1 MKTKTIKNPL
11 MTAEAC
17 GPTSRPSAP
26 APESKLSR
34 RPEAQYGLVPR
45 LCRHDCKN
53 NKNNISGNI
62 FRNISGNVCTVQRR
76 CFSCFFL
83 DEKESRKGTTVFDG
97 KLVGCLHTSSIAANS
112 VNTLRRVSFSAR
124 GF

>member
-45 LCRHDCKN
+45 LSHHEWKN
-53 NKNNISGNI
+53 HRPSDSKTDISHAQL
-62 FRNISGNVCTVQRR
+62 F
-76 CFSCFFL
+76 
-83 DEKESRKGTTVFDG
+83 
-97 KLVGCLHTSSIAANS
+97 
-112 VNTLRRVSFSAR
+112 
-124 GF
+124 